1 MVNQRKKINIK
12 STMIGV
18 YTSLMLT
25 GLGLLILALILLLK
39 MYDTDPINPQN
50 HYIFIIFLIAFAV
63 LGFGLIIIGAFIS
76 LISPSR
82 LRKMSAS
89 ILDKIPFEEDTT
101 SFSKGGLQIIRPTKT
116 TKVTTIP
123 PAEEE
128 ISKEVTP
135 QKTEVIKKIE
145 ETSESLPVVKTK
157 RVERKEKDVPT
168 DFSYEDGLQSI
179 VDRYNTEKVKKAFKG
194 WNNTLMMT
202 FPDISKS
209 FLFNIKGDEGIDLSE
224 GVDENAAVQVKM
236 DSTIFV
242 KMMTKQINPIKA
254 YSSGNLEVKGEMK
267 NMLKLRKLMF

>member
-1 MVNQRKKINIK
+1 
-12 STMIGV
+12 MI
-18 YTSLMLT
+18 T

-39 MYDTDPINPQN
+39 MYDADPINPQN
-50 HYIFIIFLIAFAV
+50 QYIFIIFLIAFAV
-63 LGFGLIIIGAFIS
+63 LGFALIIIGSFIA

-82 LRKMSAS
+82 SRKMTTS
-89 ILDKIPFEEDTT
+89 ILDKVPFEEGIT
-101 SFSKGGLQIIRPTKT
+101 SVNKGCLQIIRPTKP
-116 TKVTTIP
+116 TKAVAIPSADEEVKKDVT
-123 PAEEE
+123 
-128 ISKEVTP
+128 S

-145 ETSESLPVVKTK
+145 ETSKSLPAVKTK
-157 RVERKEKDVPT
+157 KVEPKEKETPT
-168 DFSYEDGLQSI
+168 DFSYEDGLQNI

-209 FLFNIKGDEGIDLSE
+209 FLFIIKGDEGIDLSE
-224 GVDENAAVQVKM
+224 GFDENAAVQVKM
-236 DSTIFV
+236 DSTVFI

>member
-1 MVNQRKKINIK
+1 MVDQRKKINIK
-12 STMIGV
+12 TTMVGV
-18 YTSLMLT
+18 YATLMIT

-39 MYDTDPINPQN
+39 MYETEPINPQN
-50 HYIFIIFLIAFAV
+50 NYIFMIFLIAFAV
-63 LGFGLIIIGAFIS
+63 LGFGLIIIGSFIA

-82 LRKMSAS
+82 SRKMSSA
-89 ILDKIPFEEDTT
+89 ILDEIHFDEDSTGT
-101 SFSKGGLQIIRPTKT
+101 NRKGLQIIRPTKSV
-116 TKVTTIP
+116 KTTIP
-123 PAEEE
+123 TTEEKQ
-128 ISKEVTP
+128 KEVTH

-145 ETSESLPVVKTK
+145 ETSKSLPTVKTEK
-157 RVERKEKDVPT
+157 APKEAVIPS
-168 DFSYEDGLQSI
+168 DFSYEDGLQKI

-194 WNNTLMMT
+194 WNDTLMMS

-209 FLFNIKGDEGIDLSE
+209 FVFKIKGDEGINLSE

-236 DSTIFV
+236 DSSVFI